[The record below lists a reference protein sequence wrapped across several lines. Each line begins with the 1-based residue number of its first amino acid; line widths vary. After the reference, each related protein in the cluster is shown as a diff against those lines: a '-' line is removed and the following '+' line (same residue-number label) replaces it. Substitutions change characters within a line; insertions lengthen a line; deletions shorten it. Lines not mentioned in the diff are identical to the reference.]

1 MLKVLR
7 EVYVSLFLGRRYVLS
22 SVYAPGVLI
31 AASYL
36 DVEVLIDF
44 DDVAKEENV
53 LHQTSKLPHIP
64 QVLQRLG
71 GLGGHLWL
79 GRDIELGLFRRALVA
94 RHCESESWAS
104 RTVRCE
110 GWAGQLTRS
119 RAYLVKDRQ

>member
-1 MLKVLR
+1 MFKVLC
-7 EVYVSLFLGRRYVLS
+7 EVHVSLFTGRRYVLS
-22 SVYAPGVLI
+22 SVYAPGVSV

-53 LHQTSKLPHIP
+53 LHQTGELPHIP

-110 GWAGQLTRS
+110 KSARQLTRS
-119 RAYLVKDRQ
+119 RAYLLKDRK